1 MAKKE
6 EAADRLKIMTD
17 EEALTQLI
25 KLHIKEEPQKT
36 QLAWKGCNDM
46 SVVVALYVGFLTA
59 VALTGQRLSKKLVLK
74 CLKKVWSSPQSI
86 LNDFADKLCEAER
99 HCRYKKKQVRS
110 GCKTHDAVLQVIKA
124 YGGQVGCSLSPSVSP
139 SPEAEDDDCVIVEED
154 DDPVAAAWRAAALD
168 NLRARDAELA
178 NLKSLFGPPTSRGA
192 ASSSQAMPQPESPTL
207 VADSPLREAGSP
219 VAAKVPCLSQTLSPR
234 SF

>member
-25 KLHIKEEPQKT
+25 KLHIKGEPQKT

-46 SVVVALYVGFLTA
+46 GVVVELYVGFLTA
-59 VALTGQRLSKKLVLK
+59 VALTGQKLSKKLVLK
-74 CLKKVWSSPQSI
+74 CLKKVWSSPPSI

-99 HCRYKKKQVRS
+99 HCRYKKKQVSS
-110 GCKTHDAVLQVIKA
+110 GPKTHDAVLQVIKA
-124 YGGQVGCSLSPSVSP
+124 YGEVGCSLSPSVSP
-139 SPEAEDDDCVIVEED
+139 EPEAEDDDCVIVEDTPSEED
-154 DDPVAAAWRAAALD
+154 PPAWRAAALD